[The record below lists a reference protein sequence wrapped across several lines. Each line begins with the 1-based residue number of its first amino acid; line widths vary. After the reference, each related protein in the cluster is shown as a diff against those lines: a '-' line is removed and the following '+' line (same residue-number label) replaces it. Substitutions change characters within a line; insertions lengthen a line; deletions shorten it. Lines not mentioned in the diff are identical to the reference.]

1 MKIVQVKTKNE
12 LIEFVKF
19 PFKLY
24 KGSKYW
30 VPPIINEEVN
40 SFTKGIN
47 PNLDK
52 CDVNLFVAKEKSNIV
67 GRIAIIINWFEVNN
81 QKIKKVRFGWFDFID
96 DLKVSEALLEKASDI
111 CKKNNLD
118 FLEGPIGFSN
128 LDKVGVLTSGFN
140 EISTMISWYNYPY
153 YKKHFENLEFSV
165 NKEYLENK
173 FNFKNIDID
182 YYERMS
188 SIVQKRFD
196 LKPVSFNS
204 TKKVLEFADQMFELF
219 NITYSKLASFI
230 PVNQKQINYMK
241 DKFLSFINPEYL
253 KFVLDNNNKLI
264 GFAVIMP
271 SFAKALQKANGSL
284 FPFGFLHLLYAKQF
298 PKNVTLFL
306 IGVHPDFQKKGV
318 TAILFNSLLQSL
330 KNKGIKECIR
340 TPELKDNKEISKLWK
355 NFNPIT
361 YKTRCTYKKNI

>member
-40 SFTKGIN
+40 SFTKGVN

-96 DLKVSEALLEKASDI
+96 DLKVSEALLEKATDI

-188 SIVQKRFD
+188 SIVQKRFN

-204 TKKVLEFADQMFELF
+204 TKKVLEFADQMFKLF

-330 KNKGIKECIR
+330 KNKGIKQCIR

-361 YKTRCTYKKNI
+361 YKTRCTYKKSI

>member
-40 SFTKGIN
+40 SFTKGVN

-96 DLKVSEALLEKASDI
+96 DLKVSEALLEKATNI

-153 YKKHFENLEFSV
+153 YKKHFEKLEFSV

-188 SIVQKRFD
+188 SIVQKRFN

-361 YKTRCTYKKNI
+361 YKTRCTFKKSI

>member
-230 PVNQKQINYMK
+230 PVNKKQINYMK

-271 SFAKALQKANGSL
+271 SFAKALQKTNGSL

-361 YKTRCTYKKNI
+361 YKTRCTYKKSI